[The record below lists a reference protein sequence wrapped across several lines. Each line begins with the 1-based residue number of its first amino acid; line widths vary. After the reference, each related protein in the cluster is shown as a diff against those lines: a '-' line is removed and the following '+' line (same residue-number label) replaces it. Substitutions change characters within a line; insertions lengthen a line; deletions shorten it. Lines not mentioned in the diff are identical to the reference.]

1 MSYAELEVGDG
12 NTAQLAWLDIVDP
25 NTTAERRQT
34 LHDALRTYC
43 ERDTLAMVELLRRL
57 KDSSWLMSE

>member
-1 MSYAELEVGDG
+1 MSYADLEVGDA
-12 NTAQLAWLDIVDP
+12 NAAQLAWLDVVDP

-34 LHDALRTYC
+34 LKNALRICY

-57 KDSSWLMSE
+57 KVDGHLT